1 MQHGSDVNWIKD
13 RLGAL
18 LPPTDRPTD
27 AAALARLLADLRPVP
42 IRTPLIRIGPPGD
55 GGYLLPDDLD
65 DLRVCISP
73 GVSSEVGFDVA
84 MAERG
89 VEVFMADASV
99 PHPPRMHPRFHFS
112 PLFLGAVDGPGTV
125 RLDTYC
131 AGIPP
136 HLDGDRLL
144 QMDIEGAEWAV
155 LLDTSPQTLA
165 RFRIMVIEFHD
176 LHRLFGRFAFDT
188 MRAVFAK
195 LLQHHRVVHI
205 HPNNARQPRR
215 RGKLEIPPLMEF
227 TFHRRDRAATDDAV
241 TPRFPHPLD
250 ADCAPD
256 RASVVLP
263 PCWR

>member
-1 MQHGSDVNWIKD
+1 MNWIKD
-13 RLGAL
+13 RLSTL
-18 LPPTDRPTD
+18 LPPSDRPTEH
-27 AAALARLLADLRPVP
+27 AALEALMSALRPVP
-42 IRTPLIRIGPPGD
+42 IRTPLVRIGPAGD

-84 MAERG
+84 VAERG
-89 VEVFMADASV
+89 MEVFMADASV
-99 PHPPRMHPRFHFS
+99 PHPPHMHQRFHFS
-112 PLFLGAVDGPGTV
+112 RLFLGAVDGPGTV

-155 LLDTSPQTLA
+155 LLDTSPQTLS

-195 LLQHHRVVHI
+195 LLQSHRVVHI

-215 RGKLEIPPLMEF
+215 RGGLEIPPLMEF
-227 TFHRRDRAATDDAV
+227 TFHRRDRSTADDAATLS
-241 TPRFPHPLD
+241 FPHALD
-250 ADCAPD
+250 ADCVPGRAP
-256 RASVVLP
+256 VVLP
-263 PCWR
+263 GCWR